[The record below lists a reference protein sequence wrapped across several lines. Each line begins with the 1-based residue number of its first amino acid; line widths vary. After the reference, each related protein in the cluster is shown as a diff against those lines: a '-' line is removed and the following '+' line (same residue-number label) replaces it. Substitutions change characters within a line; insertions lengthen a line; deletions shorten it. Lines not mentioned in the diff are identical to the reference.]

1 MFTSFTIFWYHIYGT
16 YGKSGFM
23 KISDLDPDSRTF
35 FLQCKNVEMMLKI
48 ASASGNFHEVMRPHN
63 AGNTP

>member
-1 MFTSFTIFWYHIYGT
+1 MYGT

-23 KISDLDPDSRTF
+23 KILDLDPDSRTF
-35 FLQCKNVEMMLKI
+35 FLRHKNIETMLKI
-48 ASASGNFHEVMRPHN
+48 ASASGNFHEIMHACN